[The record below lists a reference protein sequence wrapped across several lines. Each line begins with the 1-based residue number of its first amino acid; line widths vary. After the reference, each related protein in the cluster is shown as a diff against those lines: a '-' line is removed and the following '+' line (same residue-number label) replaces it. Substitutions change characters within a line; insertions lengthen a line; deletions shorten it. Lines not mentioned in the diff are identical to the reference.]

1 MRHPPADLLRPETW
15 AKVLN
20 AVDQAVADDPASG
33 FTTFVGFIIS
43 GGRLCGTSSGD
54 SAVLLLNPTKPAT
67 ILTARQYKNPP
78 VGSGGVECVSFAA
91 TLVCPW
97 KVLAM
102 TDGVWKYVGWEKVV
116 AIAIEGHGQGTINA
130 LLDRA
135 RLPRTG
141 GLQDDFSIVLVED
154 AESESRIV
162 TAIT

>member
-67 ILTARQYKNPP
+67 ILNGSSVQEPASRLGGSRVRQLRRH
-78 VGSGGVECVSFAA
+78 VGLPMEGAGHDRWRLEIRRLGESGGDC
-91 TLVCPW
+91 
-97 KVLAM
+97 
-102 TDGVWKYVGWEKVV
+102 
-116 AIAIEGHGQGTINA
+116 N
-130 LLDRA
+130 
-135 RLPRTG
+135 
-141 GLQDDFSIVLVED
+141 
-154 AESESRIV
+154 
-162 TAIT
+162 